1 MTLTKHEMHI
11 MLTFKME
18 LHIMLCFKGNRLQ
31 MTSTKHEL
39 LRDLKKKNVKKCK
52 ISPRD

>member
-39 LRDLKKKNVKKCK
+39 LRGIKKKMQKNVK
-52 ISPRD
+52 